1 MTCQANLWP
10 TLCQGAAPIAHCT
23 AGVQEKSLAV
33 PLLLSFF
40 LAFSLA
46 VFLCPHPCSPTD
58 LYSHP
63 CSMPS
68 RNLPIQFVC
77 QFSIFA
83 CQFTAHRSRSHGK
96 SPARRLMT
104 AVSRP
109 FWADAKRRGELRAG
123 CGKGATSCA
132 LPRHCPEMYAMKCMS
147 TANAHSHTHNLALVY
162 NYEIFVEIPQCD
174 TATSEAFKKNS
185 NTTENRKKGNRKK
198 GNLRRR
204 PLRCSTSLL
213 APAPAATGPFHF
225 RTGHGHIQSAD
236 SKKINN

>member
-1 MTCQANLWP
+1 MANIMSR
-10 TLCQGAAPIAHCT
+10 CSAHCT
-23 AGVQEKSLAV
+23 LHRRSPRKSLAV
-33 PLLLSFF
+33 PLLLFFF
-40 LAFSLA
+40 LSFSLA

-68 RNLPIQFVC
+68 RNLTIQFVC

-83 CQFTAHRSRSHGK
+83 CQFTAHRPRSHGK

-147 TANAHSHTHNLALVY
+147 TANAHSHTHILALVY

-185 NTTENRKKGNRKK
+185 NTTENRKQKKRK
-198 GNLRRR
+198 
-204 PLRCSTSLL
+204 PQT
-213 APAPAATGPFHF
+213 APAALLHVSPCPCACCHWAVPLS
-225 RTGHGHIQSAD
+225 HWPWSH
-236 SKKINN
+236 SKR

>member
-1 MTCQANLWP
+1 MSCQANLWP

-23 AGVQEKSLAV
+23 AGVQEKSLALH
-33 PLLLSFF
+33 LLLSYF
-40 LAFSLA
+40 LSFSLA

-63 CSMPS
+63 CSIPS

-83 CQFTAHRSRSHGK
+83 CQFTAHRPRSHGT

-132 LPRHCPEMYAMKCMS
+132 FPRHCPEMYAMKCMS
-147 TANAHSHTHNLALVY
+147 TANAHSHTHILALVY

-174 TATSEAFKKNS
+174 TAASEAFKKNS
-185 NTTENRKKGNRKK
+185 NTTENRKKRK
-198 GNLRRR
+198 
-204 PLRCSTSLL
+204 PQT
-213 APAPAATGPFHF
+213 PPAAMLHVSPFPCVCYHWAVPLS
-225 RTGHGHIQSAD
+225 HWPWSH
-236 SKKINN
+236 SKR